1 MTINKLYI
9 LLIFLLTF
17 TCSNAQTIATGESSI
32 FKKGNEVKAYYEAL
46 TNAQQNALI
55 VYGGNIS
62 SQSFEAAVDIKQAE
76 KLESYKE
83 YTSSN
88 NFGKAYQ
95 SIVNQSASASVK
107 LGRVLKVDTIHI
119 AGRKYKIQLK
129 GSFNISP
136 TEAANTLGANFL
148 SVGEKIKISVIEN
161 DCKGE
166 VYQNLSNYLN
176 YKNNNFL
183 FSKDEWTLQ
192 EEDFTIEINDKQ
204 IVLKNKHNLPN
215 TVVKLYS
222 YVGCADLTAN
232 NHNTNKTFD
241 EILNDLYFLQLYYK
255 SKKKK

>member
-1 MTINKLYI
+1 MRINKVNILLVFLYI
-9 LLIFLLTF
+9 F

-32 FKKGNEVKAYYEAL
+32 FKKGNETKAYYEAL

-62 SQSFEAAVDIKQAE
+62 SQSFDATVDVKQAE
-76 KLESYKE
+76 KLESDKE
-83 YTSSN
+83 YTSST
-88 NFGKAYQ
+88 NFGKVYQ

-107 LGRVLKVDTIHI
+107 LEKVLKVDTIHI
-119 AGRKYKIQLK
+119 TGRKYKIQLK

-183 FSKDEWTLQ
+183 FSKDEWALQ
-192 EEDFTIEINDKQ
+192 EEDFTIEISDKQ

-215 TVVKLYS
+215 TIVKLYN
-222 YVGCADLTAN
+222 YIGCADLATN
-232 NHNTNKTFD
+232 NQHTNKTFD
-241 EILNDLYFLQLYYK
+241 EILNDLYFLQLYFK